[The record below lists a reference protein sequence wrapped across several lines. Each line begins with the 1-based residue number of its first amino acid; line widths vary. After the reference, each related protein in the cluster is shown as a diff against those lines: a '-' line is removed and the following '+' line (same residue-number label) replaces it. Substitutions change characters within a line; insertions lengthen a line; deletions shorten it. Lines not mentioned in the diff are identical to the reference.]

1 MNAAVLPAPA
11 TMPSPIAPP
20 RPTSLRIAM
29 VAPPYFDVPPKAYGG
44 VEVIVADLVDALVD
58 RGHYVVLI
66 GAGRNGTRAQEYIAT
81 FDEPRP
87 AQLGEPLPEVLHAAR
102 VGQLLC
108 DVGVDL
114 VHDHTLAGPLLA
126 AGRLVPTLVTAHGPV
141 SGDAGCYYRAL
152 RGSISLVGISDAQ
165 RRAAPDLPW
174 VATVYNAVRVESF
187 PFRRD
192 KDDFAL
198 FLGRFHP
205 DKAPHL
211 AIDAARAAGLP
222 IVLAG
227 KCSEPIEHEYFARMV
242 GPRLG
247 SDVTVFGLADA
258 QAKRDLLSRARC
270 LLFPICWE
278 EPFGVVM
285 IEAMAC
291 GTPIVALRRGSVPEV
306 IEHGRTGIVVDD
318 AEALPDAIEQA
329 RRVDPVECRRV
340 AKVCFDVP
348 TMASRYEAVY
358 RQLVTDDT
366 FYGPVSVAS

>member
-1 MNAAVLPAPA
+1 
-11 TMPSPIAPP
+11 
-20 RPTSLRIAM
+20 M

-44 VEVIVADLVDALVD
+44 VEIIVAELIDALVE
-58 RGHYVVLI
+58 RGHYVVLV
-66 GAGRNGTRAQEYIAT
+66 GAGRNGTRAQEFIAT
-81 FDEPRP
+81 RDEPCP
-87 AQLGEPLPEVLHAAR
+87 SQLGEPLPEVLHAAR

-126 AGRLVPTLVTAHGPV
+126 AGRLVPTLVTAHGSV
-141 SGDAGCYYRAL
+141 SGDAGHYYRAL
-152 RGSISLVGISDAQ
+152 GKSISLVGISDAQ
-165 RRAAPDLPW
+165 RRSAPDLPW
-174 VATVYNAVRVESF
+174 LATVYNAVRVDTF

-192 KDDFAL
+192 KGDFAL

-211 AIDAARAAGLP
+211 AINAARAAGLP

-227 KCSEPIEHEYFARMV
+227 KCSERIEHEYFARMV
-242 GPRLG
+242 APRLG

-258 QAKRDLLSRARC
+258 QAKRELLSRARC

-278 EPFGVVM
+278 EPFGMVM

-291 GTPIVALRRGSVPEV
+291 GTPVVAVRKGSVPEV

-318 AEALPDAIEQA
+318 AEQLPDAIEQA
-329 RRVDPVECRRV
+329 RLVDPAECRRT
-340 AKVCFDVP
+340 AEERFDVP
-348 TMASRYEAVY
+348 IMAGRYEAVY
-358 RQLVTDDT
+358 RQLVSDDAW
-366 FYGPVSVAS
+366 YDPVSVAS